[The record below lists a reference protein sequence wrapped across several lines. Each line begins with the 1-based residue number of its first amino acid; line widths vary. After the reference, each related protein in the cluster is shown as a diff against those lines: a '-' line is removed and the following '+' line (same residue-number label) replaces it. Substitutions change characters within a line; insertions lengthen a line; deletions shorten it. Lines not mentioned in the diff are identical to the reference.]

1 MNTSHNRNTLAI
13 EKLTFSFPT
22 LPEKQLFKECS
33 LAFPNSEISAILGP
47 SGCGKSTLFK
57 LMTGLLPTKAG
68 ELFIGKNIGWVEN
81 AKRIAF
87 MQQDDLL
94 LPWMTAY
101 DNIMLPITIN
111 KKSEDKAIIEGVID
125 EFSLREVMLLFP
137 HELSGG
143 LRKRIAL
150 LRTYAMNR
158 EIILLDEP
166 FSSLDYF
173 TRNALYEWLQV
184 LHQKLPRTTIL
195 ITHDLDEAICMANNI
210 YLFNTP
216 PHTTIEIVRNEER
229 YPRTVESMVTPNS
242 LYLKKELMS
251 FFRERIIK

>member
-1 MNTSHNRNTLAI
+1 MNTSQNKNNLVI
-13 EKLTFSFPT
+13 EKLTFSFPAAS
-22 LPEKQLFKECS
+22 EKLLFKNCS
-33 LAFPNSEISAILGP
+33 IEFPTAEISVILGP

-57 LMTGLLPTKAG
+57 LMTGLLTAQTG
-68 ELFIGKNIGWVEN
+68 EIRSGERVGWLVN
-81 AKRIAF
+81 SKQIAF
-87 MQQDDLL
+87 MQQEDLL

-111 KKSEDKAIIEGVID
+111 KNEEDKSVIEGIID
-125 EFSLREVMLLFP
+125 EFSLREYMLLFP

-143 LRKRIAL
+143 IRKRIAL

-173 TRNALYEWLQV
+173 TRNSLYEWLQL
-184 LHQKLPRTTIL
+184 LHQKLPRTTVL
-195 ITHDLDEAICMANNI
+195 ITHDLDEAICMSNNI

-216 PHTTIEIVRNEER
+216 PHTTIEMIRNDEI
-229 YPRTVESMVTPNS
+229 YPRTFESMMTPNS
-242 LYLKKELMS
+242 LFLKKELMS
-251 FFRERIIK
+251 FFRERITK